1 MHVGNGWVERVR
13 NISLHKTTGVRVPER
28 PVGEVTYEKRL
39 LMNELTS
46 GTLCR
51 VGKTSK

>member
-1 MHVGNGWVERVR
+1 MGGESQKHF
-13 NISLHKTTGVRVPER
+13 SLHKTTGVRVPER
-28 PVGEVTYEKRL
+28 PVGEVTYEKCL